1 MNYEK
6 LSPAEQICE
15 IMTRIYDAR
24 LTTVSGGN
32 ISVKDDEGN
41 LWITPSG
48 GDKGRYDLEDILCI
62 KPDGEAIGAR
72 KPSVETE
79 IHKAILKSRPE
90 FKAVVHAHPP
100 ALVAMSFLRE
110 LPQLRLIP
118 QVAGE
123 VKEPRL
129 AKYACPGT
137 DELKDMVEKEFVE
150 GKKTNTAIL
159 ENHGAFVASEKGLK
173 AAFGLF
179 QDLDYSIQL
188 QAKAHTYAEG
198 KINTITDEQLA
209 EYNEATA
216 HAYEGLEIE
225 RAISPFESELEEVE
239 PEAAIIYYF
248 GEDEE
253 KEMRLRDEICDFMYR
268 GYGRGLF
275 TQNIGVISAR
285 IDEDSFLIT
294 QSGSDNALL
303 TAEQIVKV
311 TGNQVEIW
319 ESGKSDDVNKQNDSE
334 DVVHKLPSKS
344 VLLHKKIYEENPD
357 VNAIIMGAPA
367 NAMVFAITDYNYD
380 LKTIPEC
387 YIVLREDI
395 SKFPFGATYKQQAEL
410 AKYFKEKAPVAIVEN
425 DCFIC
430 TGSSVYNAFD
440 KLEVLEFSAEA
451 VVNAKLLG
459 GNVKTITEEQAQEIK
474 NRFK

>member
-6 LSPAEQICE
+6 LSPAEQICG

-32 ISVKDDEGN
+32 ISVKDEEGN

-48 GDKGRYDLEDILCI
+48 GDKGRYDISDILCI
-62 KPDGEAIGAR
+62 KPDGEVIGER

-150 GKKTNTAIL
+150 GKETNTAIL

-173 AAFGLF
+173 EAFGLF

-188 QAKAHTYAEG
+188 QAKAHTYTEG

-225 RAISPFESELEEVE
+225 GAVSPFESEPEEVE
-239 PEAAIIYYF
+239 PEAAVIYYF
-248 GEDEE
+248 GGDEK
-253 KEMRLRDEICDFMYR
+253 KEMHLRDEICDFMDR

-294 QSGSDNALL
+294 QSGSDNARL
-303 TAEQIVKV
+303 TMDQIVRV
-311 TGNQVEIW
+311 AGNTVEAW
-319 ESGKSDDVNKQNDSE
+319 KKSSDGSEGKE
-334 DVVHKLPSKS
+334 VVLPSKS
-344 VLLHKKIYEENPD
+344 VLLHKKIYDENPD
-357 VNAIIMGAPA
+357 INAIIMGAPA
-367 NAMVFAITDYNYD
+367 NAMVFAVTDYNYD

-430 TGSSVYNAFD
+430 TGSSIYNAFD

-459 GNVKTITEEQAQEIK
+459 GNVKTITEKQAQEIK
-474 NRFK
+474 ERFK